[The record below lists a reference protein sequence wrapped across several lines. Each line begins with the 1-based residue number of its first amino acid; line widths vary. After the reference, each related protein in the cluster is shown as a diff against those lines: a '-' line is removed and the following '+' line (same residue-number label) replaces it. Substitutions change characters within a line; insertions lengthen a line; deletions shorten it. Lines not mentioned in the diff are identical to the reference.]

1 MADFS
6 VVAGGNGEEDDD
18 AKLDWGWLG
27 TMDLAELKRVTR
39 QMIPT
44 FWCGSMLPP
53 ATCTAMVAVDRS
65 SGTLGVAADVGEKAE
80 EGPTGQQRFDLV
92 HVSKTTGANPP
103 MTIFERFG
111 ID

>member
-6 VVAGGNGEEDDD
+6 VVAGGSGEVDDN
-18 AKLDWGWLG
+18 ARLDWGWLG

-53 ATCTAMVAVDRS
+53 ATCMAMVAIDRS

-80 EGPTGQQRFDLV
+80 EGPTSQQRFDLV

-103 MTIFERFG
+103 MMIFERFG